1 MTVKEKYIKLYIKF
15 LKKEKLM
22 NDKILYDIFIHYIR
36 LDDKKVSLPYAWFNH
51 IRGNDLNISDKYWDF
66 IEDVFIK
73 DIMEM
78 FFNNPYTS
86 RMDRNE
92 LENIIKKE
100 MRNYGVMS
108 FCCYKLH
115 KKVDFILQ
123 DFYKI

>member
-22 NDKILYDIFIHYIR
+22 NDKILYNFFIKYI
-36 LDDKKVSLPYAWFNH
+36 KSNKYTVLPYAWFNH
-51 IRGNDLNISDKYWDF
+51 IRGKDLNIRDKYYDF
-66 IEDVFIK
+66 IENVFIK
-73 DIMEM
+73 DIMKM

-86 RMDRNE
+86 SMDRNE

-100 MRNYGVMS
+100 MRRYGVTT

-115 KKVDFILQ
+115 KNMDFILQ
-123 DFYKI
+123 DFYEL

>member
-1 MTVKEKYIKLYIKF
+1 MTVKEKYIKLYVKF

-22 NDKILYDIFIHYIR
+22 NDKILYKFFIHYIR
-36 LDDKKVSLPYAWFNH
+36 LDDKKVSLPYAWFNNV
-51 IRGNDLNISDKYWDF
+51 RGKDLNISDKYLDF

-73 DIMEM
+73 DIMKM

-86 RMDRNE
+86 VMDINE

-115 KKVDFILQ
+115 KNMDFILQ
-123 DFYKI
+123 DFYEL